1 LTVSEVVMTSPHDC
15 WTFLKAMTALD
26 NLYRSGHHGTKHA
39 QMEKEKPRG
48 PLYYADYIQLDR
60 LLGSQQ
66 MQSAL
71 RGRPAHDEMLFIIVH
86 QAYELWFKQ
95 ILWELDAV
103 LATFRGSRVPEEEL
117 GQAVLRCGRIVE
129 IQRVLLQQVDVLE
142 TMTPLDFLYFRDDLI
157 PASGLQSV
165 QFRLIENK
173 LGMRRGDRLQLHG
186 APYTSRLSEA
196 DAARVEAAEKEPS
209 LFDLIQGWLERT
221 PFLNFGDFDFWREY
235 RRAVDAMLAADR
247 ASIGTNPTLTKE
259 EKATQLAG
267 VEATASRFAD
277 VFEQGSS
284 EPVAAPGRHL
294 SRRALQA
301 ALLINLYRDEP
312 ILHMPFRL
320 LAILADIER
329 NFTTWRQRHA
339 QMAMRMIGTRIGTG
353 GTSGHEYL
361 DRAAERHK
369 VFADLS
375 ALASFFIPRS
385 ALPRLPPEVRSRMG
399 FNSPR

>member
-1 LTVSEVVMTSPHDC
+1 MKTQE
-15 WTFLKAMTALD
+15 
-26 NLYRSGHHGTKHA
+26 
-39 QMEKEKPRG
+39 PRG

-60 LLGSQQ
+60 LLGSQEL
-66 MQSAL
+66 QSA
-71 RGRPAHDEMLFIIVH
+71 RHGRPAHDEMLFIIVH
-86 QAYELWFKQ
+86 QAYELWFKL

-103 LATFRGSRVPEEEL
+103 LAAFRISPVPEEEV
-117 GQAVLRCGRIVE
+117 GRAVLHSGRIVE
-129 IQRVLLQQVDVLE
+129 IQRVLIQQLDVLE
-142 TMTPLDFLYFRDDLI
+142 TMTPLDFLDFRNDLI
-157 PASGLQSV
+157 PASGVQSV

-173 LGMRRGDRLQLHG
+173 LGMRRADRLQGHD
-186 APYTSRLSEA
+186 APYTSRFSGE
-196 DAARVEAAEKEPS
+196 DAARVEASEKEPS
-209 LFDLIQGWLERT
+209 LFDSIEVWLERT

-247 ASIGTNPTLTKE
+247 DSIRRNPTLTE
-259 EKATQLAG
+259 DEKVTQLAG
-267 VEATASRFAD
+267 VEATARRFAD
-277 VFEQGSS
+277 VFEPGAG

-312 ILHMPFRL
+312 ILHLPFRL
-320 LAILADIER
+320 LALLADIER

-369 VFADLS
+369 VFGDLS
-375 ALASFFIPRS
+375 ALSSFFIPRS
-385 ALPRLPPEVRSRMG
+385 ALPKLPPDVRSRMG
-399 FNSPR
+399 FRFETPRSP

>member
-1 LTVSEVVMTSPHDC
+1 MKE
-15 WTFLKAMTALD
+15 
-26 NLYRSGHHGTKHA
+26 
-39 QMEKEKPRG
+39 EKPGR

-66 MQSAL
+66 LQSAL
-71 RGRPAHDEMLFIIVH
+71 HGRPAHDEMLFIIVH

-95 ILWELDAV
+95 ILWELDSV
-103 LATFRGSRVPEEEL
+103 CATFRSSPVPEEDL

-129 IQRVLLQQVDVLE
+129 IQRVLIEQVDVLE
-142 TMTPLDFLYFRDDLI
+142 TMTPLDFLDFRDDLI

-165 QFRLIENK
+165 QFRLIENR
-173 LGMRRGDRLQLHG
+173 LGMRREDRLQLHD
-186 APYTSRLSEA
+186 APYTSRFSEE
-196 DAARVEAAEKEPS
+196 DAARIETSEREPS
-209 LFDLIQGWLERT
+209 LFDLIESWLERT
-221 PFLNFGDFDFWREY
+221 PFLNFGGFEFWKEY
-235 RRAVDAMLAADR
+235 RRAVDAMLSADR
-247 ASIGTNPTLTKE
+247 ASIRSNPTLTE
-259 EKATQLAG
+259 GEKATQLAG

-277 VFEQGSS
+277 LFEEGAG
-284 EPVAAPGRHL
+284 ELTHVAASGRHL

-312 ILHMPFRL
+312 ILHLPFRL
-320 LAILADIER
+320 LALLADIER
-329 NFTTWRQRHA
+329 NFTAWRQRHA

-375 ALASFFIPRS
+375 ALSSFFIPRS
-385 ALPRLPPEVRSRMG
+385 TLPRLPAEVRSRMG
-399 FNSPR
+399 FKFQSPR

>member
-1 LTVSEVVMTSPHDC
+1 M
-15 WTFLKAMTALD
+15 K
-26 NLYRSGHHGTKHA
+26 
-39 QMEKEKPRG
+39 KEKPRG

-60 LLGSQQ
+60 LLGSQRL
-66 MQSAL
+66 QSAL
-71 RGRPAHDEMLFIIVH
+71 HGRPAHDEMLFIIVH

-95 ILWELDAV
+95 ILWELDAM
-103 LATFRGSRVPEEEL
+103 LATFRGSLVPEEEV

-129 IQRVLLQQVDVLE
+129 IQRVLIQQVDVLE
-142 TMTPLDFLYFRDDLI
+142 TMTPLDFLDFRDELI

-173 LGMRRGDRLQLHG
+173 LGVRRRDRLQLHD
-186 APYTSRLSEA
+186 APYTSRLTEE

-209 LFDLIQGWLERT
+209 LFDLIEGWLERT
-221 PFLNFGDFDFWREY
+221 PFLNFGAFDFWREY
-235 RRAVDAMLAADR
+235 RGAVDAMLAADR
-247 ASIGTNPTLTKE
+247 ASIQRNPTLTKD

-267 VEATASRFAD
+267 VEATARRFAD
-277 VFEQGSS
+277 VFEQGAG
-284 EPVAAPGRHL
+284 EPAAAPGRHL

-312 ILHMPFRL
+312 ILHLPYRL
-320 LAILADIER
+320 LALLADIDR

-385 ALPRLPPEVRSRMG
+385 ALPRLPADVRSRMG
-399 FNSPR
+399 FKFQSPR

>member
-1 LTVSEVVMTSPHDC
+1 MPD
-15 WTFLKAMTALD
+15 
-26 NLYRSGHHGTKHA
+26 
-39 QMEKEKPRG
+39 EKPRG
-48 PLYYADYIQLDR
+48 PLYYADYLQLQR
-60 LLGSQQ
+60 LLSCQR
-66 MQSAL
+66 MESAVH
-71 RGRPAHDEMLFIIVH
+71 GRPAHDEMLFIIVH
-86 QAYELWFKQ
+86 QAYELWFRQ

-103 LATFRGSRVPEEEL
+103 LATFRGASVPEEAL

-129 IQRVLLQQVDVLE
+129 IQRVLIQQVDVLE
-142 TMTPLDFLYFRDDLI
+142 TMTPLDFLDFRDDLF
-157 PASGLQSV
+157 PASGFQSV

-173 LGMRRGDRLQLHG
+173 LGMQRRDRLQIND
-186 APYTSRLSEA
+186 APYTSRFTRE
-196 DAARVEAAEKEPS
+196 DAARVEASEKEPS
-209 LFDLIQGWLERT
+209 LFDLIEGWLERT
-221 PFLNFGDFDFWREY
+221 PFLHFGDFDFWREY

-247 ASIGTNPTLTKE
+247 ASIRSNPTLTE
-259 EKATQLAG
+259 DEKAKQLG
-267 VEATASRFAD
+267 GIEATAAKFAD
-277 VFEQGSS
+277 LFQPGAG
-284 EPVAAPGRHL
+284 EPDASPGRHF

-301 ALLINLYRDEP
+301 ALLIHLYRDEP

-320 LAILADIER
+320 LALLADVER

-361 DRAAERHK
+361 DRAAERHR

-399 FNSPR
+399 FQFQTPR

>member
-1 LTVSEVVMTSPHDC
+1 
-15 WTFLKAMTALD
+15 
-26 NLYRSGHHGTKHA
+26 
-39 QMEKEKPRG
+39 
-48 PLYYADYIQLDR
+48 
-60 LLGSQQ
+60 

-71 RGRPAHDEMLFIIVH
+71 HGRPAHDEMLFIIVH
-86 QAYELWFKQ
+86 QTYELWFKQ

-103 LATFRGSRVPEEEL
+103 LATFRGSPVPEEEL

-129 IQRVLLQQVDVLE
+129 IQRVLIQQVDVLE
-142 TMTPLDFLYFRDDLI
+142 TMTPLDFLDFRDDLI

-173 LGMRRGDRLQLHG
+173 LGMRRGDRLQLHD
-186 APYTSRLSEA
+186 APYTSRFSEE
-196 DAARVEAAEKEPS
+196 DAARVEASEKEPS
-209 LFDLIQGWLERT
+209 LFDLIEGWLERT

-247 ASIGTNPTLTKE
+247 ASIRSNPTLTE
-259 EKATQLAG
+259 DEKSHTAG
-267 VEATASRFAD
+267 RSRGDGTPVRGRVRTGAGEP
-277 VFEQGSS
+277 V
-284 EPVAAPGRHL
+284 PVAAPGRHF

-312 ILHMPFRL
+312 ILHLPFRL
-320 LAILADIER
+320 LALLTDIER

-385 ALPRLPPEVRSRMG
+385 ALPTLPPDVRSRMG
-399 FNSPR
+399 FRFQTRSRRSVSSRQ

>member
-1 LTVSEVVMTSPHDC
+1 
-15 WTFLKAMTALD
+15 MTALD
-26 NLYRSGHHGTKHA
+26 SLNRFGHSGTKHA
-39 QMEKEKPRG
+39 KMEKEKPRG

-71 RGRPAHDEMLFIIVH
+71 YGRPAHDEMLFIIVH

-103 LATFRGSRVPEEEL
+103 LATFRGSPVPEEEL

-129 IQRVLLQQVDVLE
+129 IQRVLIQQVDVLE
-142 TMTPLDFLYFRDDLI
+142 TMTPLDFLDFRDDLI
-157 PASGLQSV
+157 PASGLQSA

-173 LGMRRGDRLQLHG
+173 LGMRRQDRLHA
-186 APYTSRLSEA
+186 APYTSRLSAE

-209 LFDLIQGWLERT
+209 LFDLIEGWLERT

-235 RRAVDAMLAADR
+235 RRAVDSMLAADR
-247 ASIGTNPTLTKE
+247 ASVRSNPTLTE
-259 EKATQLAG
+259 DEKAAQLAG
-267 VEATASRFAD
+267 VEATARRFAN
-277 VFEQGSS
+277 VFEEGAS
-284 EPVAAPGRHL
+284 EPLQVAASGRHF

-312 ILHMPFRL
+312 ILHLPFRL
-320 LAILADIER
+320 LALLGDIER

-375 ALASFFIPRS
+375 ALSSFFIPRS
-385 ALPRLPPEVRSRMG
+385 KLPRLPPEVRSRMG
-399 FNSPR
+399 FRFNPPQ

>member
-1 LTVSEVVMTSPHDC
+1 
-15 WTFLKAMTALD
+15 
-26 NLYRSGHHGTKHA
+26 
-39 QMEKEKPRG
+39 MEDEKPRR

-66 MQSAL
+66 LQSAL
-71 RGRPAHDEMLFIIVH
+71 HGRPAHDEMLFIIVH

-103 LATFRGSRVPEEEL
+103 LAAFRSSPVAEEEV
-117 GQAVLRCGRIVE
+117 GRAVLHCGRIVE
-129 IQRVLLQQVDVLE
+129 IQRVLIQQVDVLE
-142 TMTPLDFLYFRDDLI
+142 TMTPLDFLDFRNILI

-173 LGMRRGDRLQLHG
+173 LGVRRQDRLQLHD
-186 APYTSRLSEA
+186 APYTSRLAEE
-196 DAARVEAAEKEPS
+196 DAARVEASEREPS
-209 LFDLIQGWLERT
+209 LFDLIEAWLERT
-221 PFLNFGDFDFWREY
+221 PFLNFGDFDFWEAY
-235 RRAVDAMLAADR
+235 RRAVDAMLASDR
-247 ASIGTNPTLTKE
+247 ASIRSNPTLTDE
-259 EKATQLAG
+259 EKVTQLAG
-267 VEATASRFAD
+267 VEATARRFAD
-277 VFEQGSS
+277 VFEPGAD
-284 EPVAAPGRHL
+284 EPATAKVAPGRHL

-312 ILHMPFRL
+312 ILHLPFRL
-320 LAILADIER
+320 LSLLTDIEK

-361 DRAAERHK
+361 DRAAELHK

-375 ALASFFIPRS
+375 ALSSFFIPRS

-399 FNSPR
+399 FRFNSPR